1 MCMSTC
7 VICKTLAHGEPRS
20 MLGLLLQSLSS
31 FYLGNKGTI
40 SLFKPSCPRTCYA
53 EHTGLK
59 LIKILLSV
67 RITGVQ
73 TRLPP
78 CFWDLGWP
86 GIFYVTCNL
95 GWPQTHSNQ
104 TVFSWV
110 LGIKA
115 LTTVP
120 DPAFYLEVE
129 SFHWT
134 SSWWSRLEG
143 QQISE
148 MGPGHSP

>member
-1 MCMSTC
+1 MRTSTC
-7 VICKTLAHGEPRS
+7 VTCKTLLHGEPRS
-20 MLGLLLQSLSS
+20 MLDLLLHSLSS

-59 LIKILLSV
+59 LTKILLSA
-67 RITGVQ
+67 RITRVQ
-73 TRLPP
+73 HHALPSTMLLRP
-78 CFWDLGWP
+78 WLAWNFL
-86 GIFYVTCNL
+86 CNI

-104 TVFSWV
+104 TAFSWV

-120 DPAFYLEVE
+120 DPAFYLEGRIL
-129 SFHWT
+129 S
-134 SSWWSRLEG
+134 LNLKL
-143 QQISE
+143 
-148 MGPGHSP
+148 MN